1 MPVEDEAVEAARR
14 DVSERYLAQSGVNA
28 VAIGHKVVG
37 GQSRGELAV
46 RVFVSRKR
54 PESYLPARAILPK
67 SVRARGRSIPVDV
80 VQAGPFYP
88 LALLSLADQTRSA
101 RVVGAVDGEFAVR
114 YRPVPFGVSVG
125 HHAITAGTVGCVV
138 TDNTDGSLQVLSNN
152 HVLAD
157 VNAGAPG
164 DEILQPGAADGG
176 ESPADVVAHLK
187 RFVPLSWTAI
197 NHVDAAIA
205 TPVDPNL
212 FVNAGAGGTIPALD
226 TQHPAV
232 GLLFAGD
239 CAGNILG
246 CRASSIAS
254 ALEVSFPGGHAE
266 PVCEMIVEKA
276 GRTTGWTVN
285 RITDISAESKI
296 LFHDQVAEFEQLF
309 LVPAFGHAGDSG
321 SVIVRGQA

>member
-1 MPVEDEAVEAARR
+1 MAVEDEAVEAARR
-14 DVSERYLAQSGVNA
+14 DVTARYLAQSGVNA
-28 VAIGHKVVG
+28 VAIGHKVVA

-54 PESYLPARAILPK
+54 PEPYLPTQAILPK
-67 SVRARGRSIPVDV
+67 TVRARGVSIPVDV

-101 RVVGAVDGEFAVR
+101 GAAAAADGEFADR

-138 TDNTDGSLQVLSNN
+138 TDNTDGSPQVLSNN
-152 HVLAD
+152 HVLANI
-157 VNAGAPG
+157 NAGAPG

-176 ESPADVVAHLK
+176 ERPADVVAHLK

-205 TPVDPNL
+205 TPVDPAL
-212 FVNAGAGGTIPALD
+212 FVNAGAGGTVDALHAD
-226 TQHPAV
+226 HPAV

-246 CRASSIAS
+246 CRASKIAT
-254 ALEVSFPGGHAE
+254 ALNVSFPGGHVD
-266 PVCEMIVEKA
+266 PVPEMIVEKA
-276 GRTTGWTVN
+276 GRTTGWTVS
-285 RITDISAESKI
+285 RVSDVSAESKI
-296 LFHDQVAEFEQLF
+296 LFHDQVAAFEQLF
-309 LVPAFGHAGDSG
+309 LIPAFGHAGDSG